1 MSSKGSPTLAGVVA
15 TVATG
20 MEDELP
26 TALVEEQAYGEVGAD
41 GGDGNGD
48 SKGAKQP
55 TRRDEG
61 LLLAEGVNP
70 SGRRNVFGA
79 RLRISGAWYDQPN
92 ASSSGLSSGVPQTR
106 QMTAEQSPQTSGS
119 LTGRAQV
126 GHQSFSGS
134 RGAGVGWG

>member
-1 MSSKGSPTLAGVVA
+1 
-15 TVATG
+15 

-26 TALVEEQAYGEVGAD
+26 TALPKEQAYGEVGAD
-41 GGDGNGD
+41 GGDGDGD

-55 TRRDEG
+55 ARRDER
-61 LLLAEGVNP
+61 LLLAEGVDP

-79 RLRISGAWYDQPN
+79 RLGFLRHGYDQPN

-134 RGAGVGWG
+134 RGEGADWG